1 MAEEEATSP
10 EEPANETDAEE
21 ASEAAEAAEAA
32 AQSDDGDVGADAE
45 ADGQPAEGDDA
56 SPQGEGEETTDVAE
70 AELPHGVSP
79 GADVRGGQVDI
90 LLDTT
95 MPVEIRLGDV
105 EMEVRDLLKVGPGSI
120 VTVDKLVGEP
130 LDLYLKGIRFA
141 TGQLIVAG
149 DTLGVRIIEILP
161 RRKSD
166 RGQGGTTAAAAVA
179 AAQQQGAA

>member
-1 MAEEEATSP
+1 MAEEEKTSP
-10 EEPANETDAEE
+10 EEPTNETDAEE
-21 ASEAAEAAEAA
+21 TSEATEAAEAA
-32 AQSDDGDVGADAE
+32 AQSDDAVEESSDANAAESPDGDDAPE
-45 ADGQPAEGDDA
+45 ADG
-56 SPQGEGEETTDVAE
+56 EEATDVAE

-166 RGQGGTTAAAAVA
+166 RAQGGTTAAAAVA
-179 AAQQQGAA
+179 AAQEQGAA